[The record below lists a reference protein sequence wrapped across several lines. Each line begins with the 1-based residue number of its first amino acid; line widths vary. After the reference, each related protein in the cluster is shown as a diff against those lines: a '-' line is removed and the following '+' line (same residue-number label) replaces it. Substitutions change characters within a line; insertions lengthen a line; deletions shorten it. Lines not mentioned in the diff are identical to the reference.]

1 MEQATKSKA
10 TETVLQ
16 GIYKNVKMAEDA
28 ILDLMPRVKDEALK
42 SDLTVQ
48 LSAYDAFA
56 SRTAKLLDEEGIK
69 PAAEGMLTRLSAKM
83 GTAMNAMRDS
93 TSTHLAEMV
102 IEGATMGVNDLMSLL
117 RDGKEGEV
125 SEEVLRLAKD
135 LCAFEEKTIK
145 EMKEYLK

>member
-28 ILDLMPRVKDEALK
+28 ILDLMPRIKDEALK

-69 PAAEGMLTRLSAKM
+69 PAAEGMLTRFSAKM

-93 TSTHLAEMV
+93 TSTHLAEMM